1 MFVKGFG
8 TMAIDGVFMH
18 RLVNILQEST
28 PLKINRIT
36 QPSNHEFIFQCFAG
50 KKMNLY
56 ISTHPVFSRIQWTH
70 SKPSSNLDQTHLLT
84 LMRKHLEGGIITQIT
99 QYGFDRVVEIHI
111 EHRDEMG
118 VIRPYRCIVELLG
131 KYANVIIVNEDNTI
145 VDALK
150 RISPFENTER
160 AIVAGS
166 NYDYPPQF
174 DKRSFFELASF
185 NPDESLRSQFNGI
198 SPLLE
203 KEILFRLKT
212 QDAQSIIDEL
222 LDSNSIYI
230 YEKDYHIIPL
240 THLNKE
246 PKVYPIMEGLDH
258 FFHDIQEQDRIK
270 SHTGDLLKLIRRE
283 LKRLNQK
290 LPKLYNDLEKAQDSD
305 ELRNYGDLLFA
316 FAHDLSNGHKEITV
330 TDFEGNEVSI
340 PLDERFN
347 GKDNAR
353 RYFKR
358 YQKAKTSLSY
368 LEEQITKTEERI
380 QYFSSLQTQTEQA
393 NVDDAQEI
401 YEELISQN
409 IIHPNRLKKA
419 KTNKK
424 KKLPN
429 ILKLNY
435 DEETTIFVGKNNL
448 QNDRITFK
456 IARKHDTWFHVAH
469 DFGSHVLIQTP
480 SLDEAKIR
488 LCANL
493 AAYFSKSRYG
503 SSVEVHYTE
512 ARNIKKIPGG
522 HFGLVSV
529 ATHKSIYIDPDENQ
543 ILDFI
548 QEHISKNQ

>member
-1 MFVKGFG
+1 MFAKGND
-8 TMAIDGVFMH
+8 TMAIDGIFMH
-18 RLVNILQEST
+18 RLVSILQEST

-50 KKMNLY
+50 KKKNLY
-56 ISTHPVFSRIQWTH
+56 ISTHPVFSRIQWTQN
-70 SKPSSNLDQTHLLT
+70 KPTSNLEQTHLLT
-84 LMRKHLEGGIITQIT
+84 LMRKHLEGGIITKIT

-111 EHRDEMG
+111 EHRDDMG

-131 KYANVIIVNEDNTI
+131 KYANVIIVNDENVI
-145 VDALK
+145 IDALK

-166 NYDYPPQF
+166 QYAYPPQF
-174 DKRSFFELASF
+174 DKRSFFELENF

-203 KEILFRLKT
+203 KEILYRIKT
-212 QDAQSIIDEL
+212 QTAQSIIEEL
-222 LDSNSIYI
+222 LESNTLYI
-230 YEKDYHIIPL
+230 YDNHYHIIAL
-240 THLNKE
+240 THLQSE
-246 PKVYPIMEGLDH
+246 PSTYPIMEGLDYY
-258 FFHDIQEQDRIK
+258 FHDIQEQDRIK

-290 LPKLYNDLEKAQDSD
+290 LPKLYDDLEKAQDSD
-305 ELRNYGDLLFA
+305 ELREYGDLLFA
-316 FAHDLSNGHKEITV
+316 FANDLPNGSKSVTV
-330 TDFEGNEVSI
+330 HDFEGKEVTI
-340 PLDERFN
+340 PLDERYN

-368 LEEQITKTEERI
+368 LEEQITKTEDRI
-380 QYFSSLQTQTEQA
+380 QYFNALQTQTEQA
-393 NVDDAQEI
+393 NVEDAQEI

-409 IIHPNRLKKA
+409 IIHAGRLKKA
-419 KTNKK
+419 RDNKK
-424 KKLPN
+424 KKQPN
-429 ILKLNY
+429 ILTLIY

-456 IARKHDTWFHVAH
+456 IARKEDTWFHVAH

-480 SLDEAKIR
+480 ELDESKIR

-503 SSVEVHYTE
+503 SSVEVHYTQ

-522 HFGLVSV
+522 HLGLVSLS
-529 ATHKSIYIDPDENQ
+529 THKSIYIDPDETILLKYINQ
-543 ILDFI
+543 
-548 QEHISKNQ
+548 HKK